1 RVRFTDPEGSPLADL
16 VTGNTREEVAEAE
29 KALAG
34 VDAKAPEVVVSRDA
48 RDALER
54 VVEEDR
60 ATARTYVHLGWLHLR
75 RRYDDRND
83 RPDLTLLKKAS
94 ELDPTNPFI
103 LFAVALAA
111 DRPAAEMKVDKEEN
125 ERRQLLKKTTE
136 LDRGYAAAYYL
147 LAHYYTYSLP
157 IHPKAEANLRRALE
171 VNPLFLDARMLEID
185 LLRRRGFA
193 VEADVKLAA
202 LLAEDRFASYTP
214 FLVRK
219 SGWERAH
226 DRTEA
231 AQKSLES
238 ALGIDHALPAARSR
252 LIGLLKDA
260 GALEK
265 VLALYDQRLRLN
277 PWDLSSHERKA
288 LLLEGT
294 GRFEEAAETALRAL
308 AICPEDDRFLNQVGR
323 LHHKMED
330 REKAL
335 GFWKR
340 ALALNPKAAKLR
352 RYVEFID
359 PESRPFEDA
368 FPADL
373 DPLLA
378 RAREF
383 ESEENDPYL
392 SVLDQQIDKVNPDG
406 TSSSFRRL
414 VVRVLNDQGVK
425 YFDRYRARFVGG
437 EQSIHWKVA
446 RAIREDG
453 STEEGRIV
461 NGRFA
466 DLPRLNPGD
475 FVHLEWRVDELRQS
489 FFGDYFG
496 ATFYFADW
504 VPSIRSEY
512 SVIAPEDKELF
523 FHTRNVE
530 VEPSVPVGP
539 EGETKIFTFSLADV
553 PKVRSEPAMPNP
565 REVFPQV
572 QVSNYRSWN
581 DFAKWYW
588 NLIKNQFQI
597 NDEMRAKIA
606 ELTKDK
612 ETRYEKVRAI
622 YDFVITDIRYDAS
635 WEFGVHGYKPYDASA
650 IYSRKFGDCKD
661 KSILIT
667 TLLRE
672 IGVESYPVL
681 IFLTNVRWKEDLA
694 LPMVGHFNHCIS
706 FVPDV
711 DGNGRE
717 MFMDGT
723 AQYHSI
729 EAVPGAD
736 QGATVLVVK
745 PEGGEVRQI
754 PWNPPDVN
762 SMEQSFTADV
772 EPDGS
777 GRIRGTLTF
786 GGDLAVMIR

>member
-1 RVRFTDPEGSPLADL
+1 
-16 VTGNTREEVAEAE
+16 
-29 KALAG
+29 
-34 VDAKAPEVVVSRDA
+34 
-48 RDALER
+48 
-54 VVEEDR
+54 
-60 ATARTYVHLGWLHLR
+60 
-75 RRYDDRND
+75 
-83 RPDLTLLKKAS
+83 
-94 ELDPTNPFI
+94 
-103 LFAVALAA
+103 
-111 DRPAAEMKVDKEEN
+111 
-125 ERRQLLKKTTE
+125 
-136 LDRGYAAAYYL
+136 
-147 LAHYYTYSLP
+147 
-157 IHPKAEANLRRALE
+157 
-171 VNPLFLDARMLEID
+171 
-185 LLRRRGFA
+185 
-193 VEADVKLAA
+193 
-202 LLAEDRFASYTP
+202 EDRFASYTP

-530 VEPSVPVGP
+530 VEPSVSVGP

-786 GGDLAVMIR
+786 GGDLAVMIRSGFAVEGQREMLVNMLIGRLFGKSKLESYSFSDLTDLSTTEVSLTVDVSVTKLAEETPRGLELKVMFGGSNLSRLVSRAERFWDLMLGTPSTIRMKGAYRLPEGYAPVSVPKDASHDEPFGVFRAKYVSEAGQVSFEQLLRLATHRVPRESYGKFRDFVSAASLAFNERIVITKD